1 MLGAA
6 VAARAAHELSTGT
19 GMPALTVARLL
30 SHAEHPAMDGQPRG
44 LPQRVVLI
52 VDEAG
57 MLGTRPLARLLHHVH
72 NAGGCLVLVGDH
84 HQLPELDAG
93 GAFAALAHRL
103 DPVVLHTNHR
113 QEQPWERA
121 ALDELRTGD
130 VPTALAAYDHH
141 GRLHLHDTAED
152 QRTALVAAWWD
163 RTTAGWQRLWQPAW
177 QPIWQRPWQPNWQRR
192 PPPVGTARCSCW
204 PPAAPTSTTSTAA
217 PAPCWPPTAT

>member
-1 MLGAA
+1 M
-6 VAARAAHELSTGT
+6 
-19 GMPALTVARLL
+19 TVARLL
-30 SHAEHPAMDGQPRG
+30 SHADHPGPHGTPRG
-44 LPQRVVLI
+44 LPQRVVLV

-57 MLGTRPLARLLHHVH
+57 MLGTRPLARLLHQVR

-93 GAFAALAHRL
+93 GAFATLVRRL
-103 DPVVLHTNHR
+103 DPTVLRTNHR

-121 ALDELRTGD
+121 ALDELRSGD

-152 QRTALVAAWWD
+152 QRAALVTAWCGP
-163 RTTAGWQRLWQPAW
+163 TTGRLTTNLATSLATELATSTAPA
-177 QPIWQRPWQPNWQRR
+177 
-192 PPPVGTARCSCW
+192 GTARCSCW

-217 PAPCWPPTAT
+217 PVPCWPHTVT

>member
-19 GMPALTVARLL
+19 GMPAMTVARLL
-30 SHAEHPAMDGQPRG
+30 SHAEHPGADGLPRG
-44 LPQRVVLI
+44 LPQRVVLV

-57 MLGTRPLARLLHHVH
+57 MLGTRPLARLLHQVH

-93 GAFAALAHRL
+93 GAFAALARRL
-103 DPVVLHTNHR
+103 DPIVLHTNHR

-152 QRTALVAAWWD
+152 QRAALVTAWWD
-163 RTTAGWQRLWQPAW
+163 RTTGRLATSLATSLATDLATAIWQP
-177 QPIWQRPWQPNWQRR
+177 R

-217 PAPCWPPTAT
+217 PAPCWPPTGT